1 MKHTKSIYIEY
12 IDIAKRV
19 EIMKNFRVGNLNR
32 KDLLRDE
39 RVNSIRKVKGFFK
52 ETGCHAVRSTKLG

>member
-12 IDIAKRV
+12 IDIAKGV
-19 EIMKNFRVGNLNR
+19 EIMQKVRVGNLSR

-39 RVNSIRKVKGFFK
+39 RVNSIRKVKGVFK
-52 ETGCHAVRSTKLG
+52 ETGCHPVGSTKGG